1 MSKRIYELRCKLV
14 LIANRKSHVGSVTR
28 SRSFKVTNFG
38 TNRKPTCDLL
48 LVNDNI
54 ISVTLNS
61 VTLNALKRRND
72 RYLAI
77 FYGIRRLWANN
88 VQVYS

>member
-1 MSKRIYELRCKLV
+1 MD
-14 LIANRKSHVGSVTR
+14 SVTR

-61 VTLNALKRRND
+61 VTLNALKLRND
-72 RYLAI
+72 LYLAI
-77 FYGIRRLWANN
+77 FYGIRRL
-88 VQVYS
+88 